1 MFRQQHGS
9 SKPQVQTVNSSL
21 VSAAN
26 DVLGPGYDAP
36 LQQNKARMAVENKMR
51 ASDETLLVS
60 EPETAPTP
68 GKNTDAEP
76 IDDLEF

>member
-1 MFRQQHGS
+1 MFH
-9 SKPQVQTVNSSL
+9 
-21 VSAAN
+21 
-26 DVLGPGYDAP
+26 
-36 LQQNKARMAVENKMR
+36 LQQDKARMAVENNVQ